1 MSLLEMEGVCSGYGA
16 TPVLRELSCTIDA
29 GTVVS
34 LLGRNGMGKT
44 TTVSTIAG
52 VLPMTAGTIRFDGHD
67 VRSHN
72 AIKRARLGIGL
83 VPEKRQVFRSCTVR
97 EHLTMGARNRS
108 NRENPWTL
116 DRIYA
121 TFPVLER
128 RSRAKGNEL
137 SGGEQQMLAIARALS
152 ANPELLLLDEPSEG
166 LAPSVVQEIAE
177 VIRGL
182 AVEHADGAILL
193 VEQNMALAL
202 SIADQILVM
211 SQGQIVFDGT
221 AKEFGDR
228 PDIQA
233 RYIGVG

>member
-1 MSLLEMEGVCSGYGA
+1 MSLLELEGVCSGYGE
-16 TPVLRELSCTIDA
+16 TPVLREVACTIEA
-29 GTVVS
+29 GTVVA
-34 LLGRNGMGKT
+34 LLGRNGMGKS

-52 VLPMTAGTIRFDGHD
+52 VLPLSSGTIRFEDRD
-67 VRSHN
+67 VSRHN

-97 EHLTMGARNRS
+97 EHLTMGARHRGNRD
-108 NRENPWTL
+108 NPWTL

-128 RSRAKGNEL
+128 RSRATGNEL

-177 VIRGL
+177 VIRQL

-202 SIADQILVM
+202 SIADTVMVM
-211 SQGQIVFDGT
+211 SHGQIVFTGT
-221 AKEFGDR
+221 AKEFADR

-233 RYIGVG
+233 RHIGVG